1 MNCCEKEMKDLLGA
15 LDEFVKA
22 ANKNYENVIV
32 EAKEKGEPEEILN
45 IVEAYVSTMAEDLND
60 EDLRDYLDYQEYL
73 RSDDYLGWQ
82 YEESDD

>member
-1 MNCCEKEMKDLLGA
+1 MIKLR
-15 LDEFVKA
+15 
-22 ANKNYENVIV
+22 
-32 EAKEKGEPEEILN
+32 
-45 IVEAYVSTMAEDLND
+45 AEDLND